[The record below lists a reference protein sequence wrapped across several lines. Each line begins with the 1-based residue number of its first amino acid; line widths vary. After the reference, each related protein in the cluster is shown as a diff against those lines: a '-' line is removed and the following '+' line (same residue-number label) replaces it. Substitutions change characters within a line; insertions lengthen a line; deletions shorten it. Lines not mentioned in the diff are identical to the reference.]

1 MNLYLTCE
9 RDYLNGIK
17 IYKQLVNQ
25 IEYENTERQIK
36 NLENKQKKMV
46 CEYVPIEDKNKDEEG
61 ETDESDYD
69 KDEYEDEDEYE
80 EQMLIQIDNK
90 KDGIYK
96 Q

>member
-36 NLENKQKKMV
+36 NLENQQKKLV
-46 CEYVPIEDKNKDEEG
+46 CEYVPIEDKNKD

-90 KDGIYK
+90 KDDIYK

>member
-36 NLENKQKKMV
+36 NLENQQKKMV
-46 CEYVPIEDKNKDEEG
+46 CKYVPISENKD

-90 KDGIYK
+90 KNEIYK